1 MIKRYTPK
9 TLIKYLIKEFS
20 FSLFIFFL
28 IFSSLIIFST
38 YIEEIVFFKN
48 KEIVNNFFFKILI
61 LTLIKSPTL
70 ILNFSPFIFLFS
82 GIFFY
87 VKFIRNNEISSMSI
101 SGFSNTIITLIPAL
115 YSFFIG
121 VFIIIVLSPV
131 TSELSK
137 YYETVK
143 NKYSNNDNLIIMS
156 DTGIWIKEKKDQNT
170 YIIRADKI
178 QKDDFSVLNNLSI
191 FIFNNENFSGR
202 IDGKS
207 AKIFEKTWTIQK
219 AKFLFNDRFEEIE
232 NYKFESQI
240 DLVKLKNFFDNADIF
255 SIWNIFNELKEIR
268 ERGYYGQEIIIKL
281 NKYLSLPFLLFSM
294 IVLSTVFTINT
305 DQRSNNFMYAFYG
318 VLSGIVIYFLGD
330 LSIAIGKSG
339 KIPLILSV
347 WVPIII
353 IMIFSTYSLLKS
365 NE

>member
-1 MIKRYTPK
+1 MTRRYTPK
-9 TLIKYLIKEFS
+9 MLTKYLIKEFT

-28 IFSSLIIFST
+28 IFSSLIIFSSF
-38 YIEEIVFFKN
+38 IEEIIFFKN
-48 KEIVNNFFFKILI
+48 KDITNNFFLKIMT

-101 SGFSNTIITLIPAL
+101 SGFSNAFITLIPAL

-121 VFIIIVLSPV
+121 IFIIIVLSPL

-137 YYETVK
+137 HYELEK

-156 DTGIWIKEKKDQNT
+156 DTGIWIKEKKNQNT
-170 YIIRADKI
+170 YIIRADRIK
-178 QKDDFSVLNNLSI
+178 KGDFSVLNNLSI
-191 FIFNNENFSGR
+191 FIFDNQNFSGR
-202 IDGKS
+202 IDGKN
-207 AKIFEKTWTIQK
+207 AKITKNTWIIQK
-219 AKFLFNDRFEEIE
+219 AKFLFNDKFEEIE
-232 NYKFESQI
+232 SYKFESQI
-240 DLVKLKNFFDNADIF
+240 DLIKLKNFFDNADIF
-255 SIWNIFNELKEIR
+255 SIWNIFSKLKEIR

-281 NKYLSLPFLLFSM
+281 NRYLSLPFLLFSM

-305 DQRSNNFMYAFYG
+305 EQRSNNFMYAFYG

-347 WVPIII
+347 WVPIIM
-353 IMIFSTYSLLKS
+353 IMIFSTYSLLRS